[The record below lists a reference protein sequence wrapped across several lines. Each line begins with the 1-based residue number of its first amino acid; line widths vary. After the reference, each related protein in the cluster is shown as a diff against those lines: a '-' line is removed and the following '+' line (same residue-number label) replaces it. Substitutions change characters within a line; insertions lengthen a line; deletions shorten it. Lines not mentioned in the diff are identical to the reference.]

1 MGYWITSLALVGF
14 GLVTGFSIGRPF
26 FLIGAAMLVLG
37 RLRHR
42 ALVFW
47 PPFLG
52 FVAYNIAFFAI
63 APFYCS
69 AGGIVGGGMTTATCS
84 SLVGI
89 PWPDD
94 PSGLNVSASAFDIA
108 NGVSLIIGVAI
119 AALVYGGLRLDRE
132 RKASES
138 RRATTGPMAT
148 PRIPGS

>member
-1 MGYWITSLALVGF
+1 MGYWITSLALVAF

-52 FVAYNIAFFAI
+52 FVAYNIAYFAI

-69 AGGIVGGGMTTATCS
+69 AGGIVGGGLTNTT

-89 PWPDD
+89 PWPAD
-94 PSGLNVSASAFDIA
+94 PSGSNVSASAFDIA
-108 NGVSLIIGVAI
+108 NGVSLIVGVAI
-119 AALVYGGLRLDRE
+119 AALVYGGLRLVRK

-138 RRATTGPMAT
+138 RQTTT
-148 PRIPGS
+148 I

>member
-1 MGYWITSLALVGF
+1 MGYWITSLALVAF

-52 FVAYNIAFFAI
+52 FVAYNIAYFAI

-69 AGGIVGGGMTTATCS
+69 AGGIVGGGLTNTTCS

-89 PWPDD
+89 PWPAD
-94 PSGLNVSASAFDIA
+94 PSGSNVSASAFDIA
-108 NGVSLIIGVAI
+108 NGVSLIVGVAI
-119 AALVYGGLRLDRE
+119 AALVYGGLRLVRK

-138 RRATTGPMAT
+138 RQTTT
-148 PRIPGS
+148 I

>member
-1 MGYWITSLALVGF
+1 MGYWITSLALVAF
-14 GLVTGFSIGRPF
+14 GLVTGLSIGRPF

-42 ALVFW
+42 ALAFW

-52 FVAYNIAFFAI
+52 FVAYNIAYFAI

-69 AGGIVGGGMTTATCS
+69 AGGIVGGGLATTTCS

-89 PWPDD
+89 PWPAD

-108 NGVSLIIGVAI
+108 NGVSLIIGVAF
-119 AALVYGGLRLDRE
+119 AALVFGGLRWDR
-132 RKASES
+132 K
-138 RRATTGPMAT
+138 RRAAPKADGPRPSERAAD
-148 PRIPGS
+148 G